1 MIEELSKKCSRC
13 NKVFDMSA
21 FKFNER
27 KQTFY
32 KQCITCQEK
41 QMKYVMNHYNKN
53 KDNENYREK
62 KLEYRQ
68 KYRQTDAHKQ
78 YVEERKQNEA
88 VQERKRIVNREWR
101 KNNIE
106 KVQEQTRKS
115 NKIFYEKNGHTEE
128 YKERRRMNRSKPEI
142 KNKIKEYNKKTETIN
157 KIKEYNKKTETKKRR
172 NERQSKRRKEDP
184 LVALRDNLSRCI
196 NKALH
201 SHGSRKSDRTVK
213 YLGCSI
219 SEFVEHMESQFQEGM
234 TWTNYGR
241 RNMDENLWEI
251 DHIVPIHYGCPDI
264 EEVKNRLHYTN
275 CQPMW
280 AVENSA
286 KSNRFI
292 GRLTE

>member
-13 NKVFDMSA
+13 NKVFEISA

-41 QMKYVMNHYNKN
+41 QMKYVMIHHNKN

-62 KLEYRQ
+62 IKEYRQ

-78 YVEERKQNEA
+78 YVEERKQDEA

-115 NKIFYEKNGHTEE
+115 YKIFYEKHGHTEE
-128 YKERRRMNRSKPEI
+128 YKERRRMNRSKPEN
-142 KNKIKEYNKKTETIN
+142 KHKIKEYNN
-157 KIKEYNKKTETKKRR
+157 KPETKKRR
-172 NERQSKRRKEDP
+172 NEKQSKRRKEDP
-184 LVALRDNLSRCI
+184 LVALRENLSNRI

-201 SHGSRKSDRTVK
+201 SLGSRKSDKTID

-241 RNMDENLWEI
+241 RNTDENLWEI
-251 DHIVPIHYGCPDI
+251 DHIVPIHYGSPDL
-264 EEVKNRLHYTN
+264 EQVKKRLHYTN

-280 AVENSA
+280 AAENRA

-292 GRLTE
+292 GRRLESDLTNDISFESE